1 MPVQCQFKN
10 PAMNCIKIYNFV
22 LFYIW
27 CAVIYPCCERIAK
40 RRVARAYQVALS
52 EKPMF
57 F

>member
-27 CAVIYPCCERIAK
+27 RAVIYPCCERIAK
-40 RRVARAYQVALS
+40 RRVARAYRVALS
-52 EKPMF
+52 EKPLF